1 MNNVLKITTGYTNGV
16 SKDGWTAIELYRQG
30 MSNARALFRTYGG
43 SLAGVILDVAE
54 KTLMDQL
61 DPNWTYT
68 QAEANEILG
77 FADAEA
83 RDAMDH

>member
-30 MSNARALFRTYGG
+30 MRNAKALFRTYGG
-43 SLAGVILDVAE
+43 GMAGVVVDAAE
-54 KTLMDQL
+54 KALVGRLSADR
-61 DPNWTYT
+61 TYT

-83 RDAMDH
+83 RDAVDH